1 MKKRKTARR
10 SRAFWVELV
19 ARWQRSGESYRA
31 FAQAQGVSVHTL
43 QYWVYKLRDEA
54 PEVSGGTRP
63 PAFVEVEG
71 ALPLRAEP
79 VCRLRLAHGWVLELP
94 ELPPTA
100 WLRELC

>member
-10 SRAFWVELV
+10 SRAFWIELV

-31 FAQAQGVSVHTL
+31 FATAQGVSVHTL
-43 QYWVYKLRDEA
+43 QYWVYKLRDEGA
-54 PEVSGGTRP
+54 ELRQKSQ

-79 VCRLRLAHGWVLELP
+79 ACRLRLAHGWVLELP
-94 ELPPTA
+94 ELPPAA